1 MLCVFGL
8 MTGPSIQFFGLKRII
23 EGWLLGNE
31 FFLAVVFVTGL
42 CIGYRLDAPHL

>member
-1 MLCVFGL
+1 